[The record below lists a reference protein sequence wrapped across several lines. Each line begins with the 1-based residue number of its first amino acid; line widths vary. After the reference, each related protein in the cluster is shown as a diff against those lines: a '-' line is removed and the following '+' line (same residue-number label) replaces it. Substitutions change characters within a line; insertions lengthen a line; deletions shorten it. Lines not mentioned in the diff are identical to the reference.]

1 MPRIIS
7 NSEVTA
13 YNECARRHWY
23 QYNHGLQPRSYGLAL
38 TRGIIGHEVLE
49 AYYNMIMAGSSV
61 DDAKHRS
68 LGVLDEFIL
77 NFSANNLTEYD
88 KIMMLT
94 QLRQLIEKYIDFYG
108 QDGDDF
114 NILAVEKVYTAP
126 VDDDIAYGMKL
137 DMLIEITS
145 GVHRGEI
152 VIMDHKF
159 LYNFKSDEELS
170 IDGQLP
176 KYIRTVAGS
185 REGIP
190 VTRGIFNQL
199 RYRELKNPDPEAI
212 FRRTWVKPTR
222 QAKEQIW
229 QEQVDAS
236 IEIVHNPR
244 PPRRTLSPLVCKNCY
259 FLQICRADL
268 NGEPTETIKKV
279 DYKPLVDRYLDWSGD

>member
-38 TRGIIGHEVLE
+38 TRGIIGHQILE
-49 AYYNMIMAGSSV
+49 IYYKMIMDGFPV
-61 DDAKHRS
+61 DAAKERC
-68 LGVLDEFIL
+68 LTQLDNFIL
-77 NFSANNLTEYD
+77 EFSANNLTEYD

-94 QLRQLIEKYIDFYG
+94 QLRQLIEKYIDFYSEG
-108 QDGDDF
+108 TDKDF
-114 NILAVEKVYTAP
+114 RILAVEQTYIAP
-126 VDDDIAYGMKL
+126 VDQDVSYGMKL
-137 DMLIEITS
+137 DVLIEILN
-145 GVHRGEI
+145 GVYRGEI

-176 KYIRTVAGS
+176 KYIRTVAGN
-185 REGIP
+185 GIH

-199 RYRELKNPDPEAI
+199 RYRELKNPDPDAI
-212 FRRTWVKPTR
+212 FRRTWVKPSR

-236 IEIVHNPR
+236 LEIVNNPR

-268 NGEPTETIKKV
+268 NGDPTATMKKV
-279 DYKPLVDRYLDWSGD
+279 DYVPLVDRYLDWSGD